1 MAGDDEGGIR
11 VPSEAQDAVGD
22 PADGS
27 EDGRRG
33 AGGAPRRMG
42 RRRTLRR
49 RLVGILIG
57 LVVAFV
63 VVALVGL
70 PLYAFPAVDEPQRA
84 DAVIVLGPPHG
95 AGIRTGEELMAAGYA
110 DTLAVSVDAYGIDS
124 GIALDA
130 CHEDRPYRVVCVHPD
145 PFTTEGE
152 AQWVRRLADANGW
165 TSVIVVTYPYHV
177 TRARYLFDRC
187 GVPGAMFVSNG
198 DDPGLARLARMY
210 VYQSAAFV
218 KAWIDPGC

>member
-1 MAGDDEGGIR
+1 MAGDEEDGTR
-11 VPSEAQDAVGD
+11 VRGDGRAVAVG
-22 PADGS
+22 GWS
-27 EDGRRG
+27 GRFRGRRLH
-33 AGGAPRRMG
+33 RRA
-42 RRRTLRR
+42 RR
-49 RLVGILIG
+49 RLLGFAIALTA
-57 LVVAFV
+57 AFV
-63 VVALVGL
+63 AAALAGL
-70 PLYAFPAVDEPQRA
+70 PLYAFPAVDEPRRA
-84 DAVIVLGPPHG
+84 DAVVVLGPPHG
-95 AGIRTGEELMAAGYA
+95 HGIQTGEELMDAGYA
-110 DTLAVSVDAYGIDS
+110 DALAVSVDAYGIDS

-152 AQWVRRLADANGW
+152 AQWVRRLAEANGW

-198 DDPGLARLARMY
+198 DDPGPAVLAEMY